1 MTDAPESK
9 PFETPFGVRLR
20 AARKMAGLSMEELA
34 AKLGGRV
41 TKQAISKYE
50 RGQMMPSPEVMERL
64 VEVLGK
70 ATWGASPL
78 RPVDVELA
86 TPLLLRQEIDETID
100 ARMERPIFRRQRL
113 LGRLLKRSAEGPAE
127 GPSKG
132 SAPEPVLLREE
143 SRGPDKKPE
152 GEPEGRRSARRFE
165 AGPEA
170 LCSFLTDDRFPSLA
184 ERRAHYVRA
193 WETGAGPERIRFREG
208 EKLPA
213 KSASALK
220 YRLADHLQKYLEL
233 EALLGTAAAFRNPV
247 AGQPV
252 TTPQE
257 VEAAAGEVRRR
268 WDLGSGPV
276 VNLLGVLEDRGIRVY
291 ETSGIEG
298 FEGLSG
304 SFGAGPDAPFVAV
317 SRDFPA
323 DRVRFTA
330 AHELAHILC
339 GFPEEKD
346 AEGSCHQFAAAFLL
360 PKAAVER
367 VFGGGPRRRITL
379 SELAEIKT
387 TFGISLQA
395 VMYRAKFL
403 GLVGERQFRSFRE
416 TVNARG
422 WAVTEPVEYAGRE
435 RATRFRR
442 LVHHAVASGILD
454 LERAAELAGVPAD
467 ELKDEIGE
475 IF

>member
-1 MTDAPESK
+1 MTDTPGSK

-20 AARKMAGLSMEELA
+20 AARKMAGLSMEGLA

-50 RGQMMPSPEVMERL
+50 QGRMMPSPEVMERL

-78 RPVDVELA
+78 KSADVELA
-86 TPLLLRQEIDETID
+86 QPALLREESGL
-100 ARMERPIFRRQRL
+100 APMAFMERPRFRRQRL
-113 LGRLLKRSAEGPAE
+113 IGKLLSRSNAKPDTNEAARAIKDVDANADEQVKTEPA
-127 GPSKG
+127 
-132 SAPEPVLLREE
+132 A
-143 SRGPDKKPE
+143 
-152 GEPEGRRSARRFE
+152 ARRLKGASVE
-165 AGPEA
+165 LHPAMH
-170 LCSFLTDDRFPSLA
+170 FLVQTDFPSLA

-193 WETGAGPERIRFREG
+193 WETGAGPERICFREG
-208 EKLPA
+208 DKLPA
-213 KSASALK
+213 KSASMLK
-220 YRLADHLQKYLEL
+220 YRVADHLQKYLGL
-233 EALLGTAAAFRNPV
+233 EALMGMTAVFVNPIDTLPV
-247 AGQPV
+247 A
-252 TTPQE
+252 TDEE
-257 VEAAAGEVRRR
+257 VESAAGEVRRR

-291 ETSGIEG
+291 ETTGIEG

-304 SFGAGPDAPFVAV
+304 AFGAEPVVPFVAV

-330 AHELAHILC
+330 AHELAHVLC
-339 GFPEEKD
+339 GFPEK
-346 AEGSCHQFAAAFLL
+346 EGMEGLCHRFAGAFLL
-360 PKAAVER
+360 PRGALER
-367 VFGGGPRRRITL
+367 AFGGGPRRKVTL
-379 SELAEIKT
+379 AELAEIKT

-395 VMYRAKFL
+395 VMYRAKSL
-403 GLVGERQFRSFRE
+403 GLVSDRQFRAFRE

-422 WAVTEPVEYAGRE
+422 WTVTEPVEYAGVE

-442 LVHHAVASGILD
+442 LVHNAVAADILD
-454 LERAAELAGVPAD
+454 LERAAELAGVPAA
-467 ELKDEIGE
+467 ELKDEMGD